1 MGSSTGSGA
10 RRLRARSVV
19 VAVMGSAILAAG
31 CGSSD
36 GDGSATA
43 ANGGASAG
51 EQDIGGKQVILV
63 GASPQNPWAGYF
75 NKTFTAAIGR
85 RGVDVKPML
94 SLSPTKQV
102 QQFREAIAQKPDAIA
117 VTLFDTKATQLPI
130 RQAEQ
135 AGVPVIAFDG
145 PPDPSVR
152 EMVRTV
158 ESDNRALGR
167 LAAQNLIEGLRA
179 QGKKRANIIAVGGLQ
194 AMLLTQQRQQAF
206 DEAMKAAPE
215 YKVLETTDSQW
226 NPALALEQAQQL
238 IAKHGKENIDAAYGM
253 SDYLAIPLI
262 QAAKQAGMEVGGK
275 DGLLVVSG
283 NCFKAGIEAIRKGE
297 LYGTNTEDPG
307 TIARA
312 TADYTARFLAGED
325 VPRHTTMKE
334 QRITPQNVDRFAER
348 CSKV

>member
-1 MGSSTGSGA
+1 MVFSTGSGA
-10 RRLRARSVV
+10 RSSRARSV
-19 VAVMGSAILAAG
+19 ALAAIGSAVLAAG

-36 GDGSATA
+36 DNDSATA
-43 ANGGASAG
+43 ADGGAPAAK
-51 EQDIGGKQVILV
+51 QDIAGKQVILI

-75 NKTFTAAIGR
+75 NKVFTEAISGK
-85 RGVDVKPML
+85 GVEVKPML
-94 SLSPTKQV
+94 SLSPTKQI

-130 RQAEQ
+130 RQAKQ

-152 EMVRTV
+152 DMVRTV

-179 QGKKRANIIAVGGLQ
+179 QGKKSANIIAVGGLK

-238 IAKHGKENIDAAYGM
+238 IAKHGKDKIDAAYGM

-262 QAAKQAGMEVGGK
+262 QAAKQAGMKVGGK

-283 NCFKAGIEAIRKGE
+283 NCFKAGIESIRKGE

-312 TADYTARFLAGED
+312 TADYTTKFLAGED
-325 VPRHTTMKE
+325 VPQHTTMKE
-334 QRITPQNVDRFAER
+334 QRITPENVDRFAER